1 MYLYLYLQ
9 RETEKERQI
18 NAQKFLKND
27 PENKWSSSSISKRLP
42 ECSSDHVVIASPLLP
57 FQQCVKYN
65 FYISFFV

>member
-42 ECSSDHVVIASPLLP
+42 ECSSDHVVIASPLHP